1 MTLMDKAQL
10 KELIKT
16 NNIKTTEDIQTALR
30 DMFKDTLQEILEAEL
45 DSDLGYIKHDDAA
58 DQWIAAPPATSGHA
72 VVFMDAINYNV
83 RQEGHIVSKAAYMRV
98 GVNLGTATRMFW
110 AYGSARPNPPSSSWQ
125 F

>member
-1 MTLMDKAQL
+1 MDKAQL

-58 DQWIAAPPATSGHA
+58 DQ
-72 VVFMDAINYNV
+72 
-83 RQEGHIVSKAAYMRV
+83 
-98 GVNLGTATRMFW
+98 
-110 AYGSARPNPPSSSWQ
+110 
-125 F
+125 

>member
-58 DQWIAAPPATSGHA
+58 DQ
-72 VVFMDAINYNV
+72 
-83 RQEGHIVSKAAYMRV
+83 
-98 GVNLGTATRMFW
+98 
-110 AYGSARPNPPSSSWQ
+110 
-125 F
+125 